1 MVRYFEKINDA
12 VKPDNNNNRMTTA
25 VPPVGLLLAHH
36 KAGTNVVLRFLG
48 ETTASTLGWDFRYGK
63 SDEHPDLIRRSDEG
77 IWSWV
82 GPSKTIWL
90 DCWGCRRRRDL
101 FNNSKN

>member
-36 KAGTNVVLRFLG
+36 KAGTNVLRLRG